1 MVPTRIVS
9 TWWMAYSKHL
19 EEMLGKTAYYLSAN
33 LKQRIALF
41 NVVLMPGKIVNAKR
55 DWSQERCDVRT
66 VLELRN
72 DL

>member
-19 EEMLGKTAYYLSAN
+19 EEMLGKTVYNLIAN

-41 NVVLMPGKIVNAKR
+41 NVVFNAWKNCECEKR
-55 DWSQERCDVRT
+55 LVTRKVQR
-66 VLELRN
+66 
-72 DL
+72 